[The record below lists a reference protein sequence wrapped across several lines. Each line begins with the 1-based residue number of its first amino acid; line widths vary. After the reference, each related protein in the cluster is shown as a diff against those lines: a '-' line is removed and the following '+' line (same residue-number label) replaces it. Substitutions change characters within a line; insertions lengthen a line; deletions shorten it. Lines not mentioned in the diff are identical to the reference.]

1 MGRRR
6 RAREYA
12 LQILYQIDL
21 TGGTPEQVFEDF
33 WSSQQVRDEVRE
45 FAEALVR
52 GTFEARDTLDEV
64 IAGSSE
70 HWRIERMAAVDRNVI
85 RLAAYELLYRSDT
98 PPVVAIDEAIEIAKR
113 FGSEDS
119 GGFINGVLDSVRR
132 RMERGEVTLG

>member
-1 MGRRR
+1 VGRRR